1 MQYVYV
7 PPTVSKATAK
17 TTRIVPHGYTFSVS
31 AGPVG
36 EGEAGGEGG
45 GIGGEGGEGLAGGG
59 GGEGAEGGAP
69 PPEPGGG
76 GEYSSDH
83 VWR

>member
-1 MQYVYV
+1 M
-7 PPTVSKATAK
+7 
-17 TTRIVPHGYTFSVS
+17 S

-45 GIGGEGGEGLAGGG
+45 CISGEGGERLAGGG
-59 GGEGAEGGAP
+59 GGGEGAEGGARAEGGAP

-83 VWR
+83 VWRWWLIIGSELQPAQT